1 MEKEKKE
8 RETWV
13 GIRPSV
19 IPAKKNN
26 KKQERKKNKQ
36 ICRGVMKGDNKE

>member
-1 MEKEKKE
+1 MKKQADN

-13 GIRPSV
+13 DYRPSV

-26 KKQERKKNKQ
+26 KKHERKNNKLT
-36 ICRGVMKGDNKE
+36 CRNAMRGDY